1 MANMSYCRYENTSN
15 DLSDCVD
22 DLQDWLD
29 DPDRSDKRQSE
40 TEVES
45 ASRMVWLCK
54 RYLDLYEALEEARAE
69 SR

>member
-1 MANMSYCRYENTSN
+1 MANMSYCRYENTSS

-22 DLQDWLD
+22 DLQDRLD